1 MLQWLTSLCNLPIPL
16 LKPNIPNYQVD
27 FVDKEEKLL
36 WTHICIFL
44 LTVFPLLVYLIPTP
58 NVILITKEEYLG
70 LNFEIF
76 LRLKVYTALLI
87 TGLVTGVAGA
97 NISTYRSVFIK
108 NSEEDTGWFF
118 ALVLDLFIV
127 VLILSALYSMLLF
140 IRILV
145 NDFENA
151 VLEFVR
157 YMDILNPALF
167 FTGLYI
173 PQKIKELVK

>member
-1 MLQWLTSLCNLPIPL
+1 M
-16 LKPNIPNYQVD
+16 
-27 FVDKEEKLL
+27 DKAEKRL
-36 WTHICIFL
+36 WIYICIFL
-44 LTVFPLLVYLIPTP
+44 LTVFPLLVYLIPNP

-70 LNFEIF
+70 INFEIF
-76 LRLKVYTALLI
+76 LRLKVYIALLI

-97 NISTYRSVFIK
+97 DISTYKGIFVK
-108 NSEEDTGWFF
+108 NSEEDTGWLF

-127 VLILSALYSMLLF
+127 VLILSAIYSLLLF

-151 VLEFVR
+151 VIEFVR
-157 YMDILNPALF
+157 YMDIFNPALF

-173 PQKIKELVK
+173 PQKIKVLVK